1 MSGAGIAAAELA
13 PGQQVF
19 IVLVRE
25 DALCGFEAKIQRL
38 TKNPLL
44 VVNSPD
50 HFYRIQRREY
60 FRLRVSL
67 PLQYTIPD
75 DEDQGGT
82 PKSGL
87 IVELSAHWLRMIVEE
102 DIPPETTIQLTFVIP
117 SPLVRIVVEGAVL
130 RVLDQ
135 EDPLQLVTFYPKV
148 PEKTR
153 DAIMQYLMTE
163 QRALLRG
170 ERMP

>member
-38 TKNPLL
+38 TKYPLL
-44 VVNSPD
+44 VVN
-50 HFYRIQRREY
+50 
-60 FRLRVSL
+60 
-67 PLQYTIPD
+67 T
-75 DEDQGGT
+75 
-82 PKSGL
+82 
-87 IVELSAHWLRMIVEE
+87 
-102 DIPPETTIQLTFVIP
+102 PETTIQLTFVIP

>member
-1 MSGAGIAAAELA
+1 MLSTYRDHLEPISTVFQRKPQEDVEIEFHTSEGDLIRFESQVSNNTKRGISFNLSGAGIAAAELA

-25 DALCGFEAKIQRL
+25 DALYGFEAKIQRL
-38 TKNPLL
+38 TKYPLL
-44 VVNSPD
+44 VVN
-50 HFYRIQRREY
+50 
-60 FRLRVSL
+60 
-67 PLQYTIPD
+67 T
-75 DEDQGGT
+75 
-82 PKSGL
+82 
-87 IVELSAHWLRMIVEE
+87 
-102 DIPPETTIQLTFVIP
+102 PETTIQLTFVIP

>member
-1 MSGAGIAAAELA
+1 
-13 PGQQVF
+13 
-19 IVLVRE
+19 
-25 DALCGFEAKIQRL
+25 
-38 TKNPLL
+38 
-44 VVNSPD
+44 
-50 HFYRIQRREY
+50 
-60 FRLRVSL
+60 L

-87 IVELSAHWLRMIVEE
+87 IVELSAHGLRMIVEE